1 MNFLKRLFGLQPNPT
16 ADWPAPA
23 AAAPSFDLRTLA
35 IGPLRFNS
43 PFPEARVL
51 GKPDAFK
58 GTAEKSSTL
67 FYGRAGHALDY
78 EEGRLVF
85 VTYYAGPYESPGLP
99 GPLTPSPV
107 SIILPDGTTRVL
119 NQDSGVEA
127 LVAVFGKPESAEIDD
142 DESILTWERAD
153 LTIEAELNERSRL
166 VLLNVY
172 LTN

>member
-1 MNFLKRLFGLQPNPT
+1 MNFLKRLFGISDPT

-23 AAAPSFDLRTLA
+23 GTAPSFDLRTLA

-43 PFPEARVL
+43 PFAEARVL

-58 GTAEKSSTL
+58 GNAEKSSTL
-67 FYGRAGHALDY
+67 FYGRAGHSLDY

-85 VTYYAGPYESPGLP
+85 VTYYAGPYESPTLP
-99 GPLTPSPV
+99 GPLIQSPI
-107 SIILPDGTTRVL
+107 SIVLPDGTVHVL
-119 NQDSGVEA
+119 NQDSDAEA
-127 LVAVFGKPESAEIDD
+127 LVAAFGKPESAEIDE

-166 VLLNVY
+166 VLLNVF